1 MRGIRIL
8 TLEGDETG
16 LDEAH
21 DTEHQALVRHERLVA
36 INRYGL
42 PRRLI
47 LFANPRPLPLV
58 RMPIVVADQQIHLA
72 CREQCACI
80 DLRPRIGIDSPEQ
93 RVAVDDLARARES
106 GSVLRHIRTLLEL
119 AKHAGKFLSELSE
132 HGIVRH
138 HRDDRS
144 RMKHSGRGLHRS
156 RRYRSQR
163 VRRASLISHDI
174 PDDGALV
181 LLGKDAEYF
190 PHRPEDKLVAVG
202 RGEAERSGLCSASRL
217 GRPEAPVKGSQV
229 ENRYLDRRRPRVAV
243 VVTQKKA
250 METSSLEDFSG
261 SDDHAVRPHVPD
273 RRGLSTGGGN
283 RGSRNQRSQAE
294 RGTSGR

>member
-8 TLEGDETG
+8 TLEGDETR

-36 INRYGL
+36 INRNGF

-47 LFANPRPLPLV
+47 LFAYPRPLPLV

-119 AKHAGKFLSELSE
+119 AKHASKFLSELSE
-132 HGIVRH
+132 HGIV
-138 HRDDRS
+138 
-144 RMKHSGRGLHRS
+144 
-156 RRYRSQR
+156 
-163 VRRASLISHDI
+163 
-174 PDDGALV
+174 
-181 LLGKDAEYF
+181 
-190 PHRPEDKLVAVG
+190 
-202 RGEAERSGLCSASRL
+202 
-217 GRPEAPVKGSQV
+217 
-229 ENRYLDRRRPRVAV
+229 
-243 VVTQKKA
+243 
-250 METSSLEDFSG
+250 
-261 SDDHAVRPHVPD
+261 
-273 RRGLSTGGGN
+273 
-283 RGSRNQRSQAE
+283 
-294 RGTSGR
+294 